1 MMADEAA
8 KVRLAANAA
17 TPRDVLLALATDC
30 SVTVRASVAMNPALP
45 AAVAAILADDPD
57 KRVRS
62 ILGRQLKAPAGE
74 GRDQAIANLTA
85 MIADAAL
92 RVRASIAD
100 AVREMPDGPREIIL
114 RLAHDPAQA
123 VCGPVIQ
130 SSPLLTPEDLLALIA
145 SDPPDTTYLAVAK
158 RPRIT
163 EAVSDALVGS
173 AGPDVITA
181 LLANRSARIRE
192 ATLDM
197 LAAQSEEHAAWW
209 DPLTRRPG
217 LPPRAQR
224 ILAEIVTGEARD
236 RLANREDLD
245 PSIRRTLA
253 GTPADPRVWHV
264 TKAQPA
270 PNRTWMPRRIQASAD
285 A

>member
-1 MMADEAA
+1 
-8 KVRLAANAA
+8 
-17 TPRDVLLALATDC
+17 
-30 SVTVRASVAMNPALP
+30 
-45 AAVAAILADDPD
+45 
-57 KRVRS
+57 
-62 ILGRQLKAPAGE
+62 
-74 GRDQAIANLTA
+74 
-85 MIADAAL
+85 
-92 RVRASIAD
+92 
-100 AVREMPDGPREIIL
+100 
-114 RLAHDPAQA
+114 
-123 VCGPVIQ
+123 
-130 SSPLLTPEDLLALIA
+130 
-145 SDPPDTTYLAVAK
+145 VAK

-253 GTPADPRVWHV
+253 GTPADPRAWHV